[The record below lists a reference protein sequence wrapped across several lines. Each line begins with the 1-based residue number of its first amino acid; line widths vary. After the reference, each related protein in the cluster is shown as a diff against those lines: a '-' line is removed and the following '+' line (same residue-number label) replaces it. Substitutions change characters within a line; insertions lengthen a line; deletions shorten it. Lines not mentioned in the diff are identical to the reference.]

1 MTNKLLLI
9 IKRLINSLSYIMIG
23 LWGLLTIIVIIF
35 LIQRWANPGW
45 KSISNHDLMDYG
57 QITLIVLPIVG
68 FLFFVS
74 HFINKRLASK

>member
-1 MTNKLLLI
+1 
-9 IKRLINSLSYIMIG
+9 MIG

-57 QITLIVLPIVG
+57 QITIIILSIVG
-68 FLFFVS
+68 FLFFVRY
-74 HFINKRLASK
+74 FINKRLASKKNDR